1 MGLTHLL
8 PAVLLWKASDL
19 LKPWPRFTAGLVEP
33 SPEYLRS
40 DESDSAKFWGISWGT
55 FLPHLGKL
63 GRRIAAWAA
72 LEPPCRLDQKYPKPP
87 CRLDQKYPKPPCRD
101 DQNPLA

>member
-1 MGLTHLL
+1 MNPFCGGELAGASGEWPRHGQFFTC
-8 PAVLLWKASDL
+8 VVRQVTTDRQESDL
-19 LKPWPRFTAGLVEP
+19 
-33 SPEYLRS
+33 
-40 DESDSAKFWGISWGT
+40 AKFWGISWGT

-63 GRRIAAWAA
+63 GRRLAAWAA

-87 CRLDQKYPKPPCRD
+87 CRD